1 MNKVEI
7 HNGKRYRCKFK
18 DGGKKIGEL
27 ARILW
32 EDERASRRERER
44 GMMGWKEREGHL
56 GGWRAINKANEMTCF
71 GWLRPRPLA

>member
-32 EDERASRRERER
+32 EDERESRRERER
-44 GMMGWKEREGHL
+44 DDGVEGERGSSGGLEGH
-56 GGWRAINKANEMTCF
+56 K
-71 GWLRPRPLA
+71 